1 MRILPATS
9 VINGKRHDMIINPE
23 GVQQAIF
30 SGDARL
36 KPRLKLQTVGLIQF
50 KMKVT
55 QQKQKE
61 QLDTLNK
68 FNCNTNHY

>member
-30 SGDARL
+30 SGDAQL
-36 KPRLKLQTVGLIQF
+36 KPRLKLQTVGLIVL
-50 KMKVT
+50 K
-55 QQKQKE
+55 
-61 QLDTLNK
+61 
-68 FNCNTNHY
+68 